1 MTAATITSITCH
13 PMRLPFD
20 HGAPP
25 PLFAGK
31 PRTTIDSAL
40 VRVELACGSVGW
52 GESYAPELTAIQA
65 FFETRVAPLAVGKDA
80 TDSRLVPTLERV
92 LHNMGR
98 SGLMLH
104 ALSGLDIA
112 LHDLRAQLEGV
123 PLYVL
128 LGGARRTR
136 IPAYASLLQYY
147 GDGDLIRRNVARALE
162 AGYGEVKLHEPSAAA
177 VAAARAEMDASTPLM
192 LDTNCAWTLPEAF
205 TALQELDGS
214 DLTWVEEPLW
224 PPEDLDALAQL
235 RAASRLPLAVGEN
248 AASLFELATLARTG
262 AVDYLQPSAIKC
274 GGVSSL
280 MALAALCADGPTVF
294 APQSA
299 FFGPGFLATLH
310 VLAAQPREVAI
321 ERLFCDLEVTPYAH
335 SHPFQ
340 NGGFELTDCPGLGAT
355 PQPELLASR

>member
-1 MTAATITSITCH
+1 MPAATITSIACL

-40 VRVELACGSVGW
+40 VRVELACGTVGW

-65 FFETRVAPLAVGKDA
+65 FFETRVAPLALGKDA
-80 TDSRLVPTLERV
+80 TDPRLMASLERV

-98 SGLMLH
+98 SGLVMH

-112 LHDLRAQLEGV
+112 LHDLRAKLEGV
-123 PLYVL
+123 PLYAL
-128 LGGARRTR
+128 LGGAHRTR

-147 GDGDLIRRNVARALE
+147 GDADLIRRNVARALA
-162 AGYGEVKLHEPSAAA
+162 AGYDEVKLHERSAASV
-177 VAAARAEMDASTPLM
+177 VAARSEMNDAQPLM
-192 LDTNCAWTLPEAF
+192 LDTNCAWTLPEAL
-205 TALQELDGS
+205 TAMQELDGS
-214 DLTWVEEPLW
+214 GLTWVEEPLW
-224 PPEDLDALAQL
+224 PPEDLDSLAAL
-235 RAASRLPLAVGEN
+235 RSASRLPLAVGEN

-262 AVDYLQPSAIKC
+262 AVDYLQPSAIKS

-280 MALAALCADGPTVF
+280 VTLAALCADGPTVF

-310 VLAAQPREVAI
+310 VLAAQPREVAV
-321 ERLFCDLEVTPYAH
+321 ERLFCDLAITPYAH

-340 NGGFELTDCPGLGAT
+340 NGGFELTDRPGLGAE